1 MHVPE
6 PLQEV
11 ALESD
16 EFVDEVKGCNSDDSH
31 DWRRKRH
38 DVDKVTHP
46 YRQAH
51 AQVWVCN

>member
-1 MHVPE
+1 MHAPE

-11 ALESD
+11 AFESD
-16 EFVDEVKGCNSDDSH
+16 EFVDELKGCNSDDPY

-46 YRQAH
+46 
-51 AQVWVCN
+51 